1 MEIEFD
7 TDVIQKNE
15 DEVERLKKEI
25 EELKYQIE
33 REKREGDRLK
43 QILAG
48 GSGMLLSPPLSF
60 LLSSSIEKEK
70 NFCAVGETWKVFPL
84 PHFLFSFKR
93 KSFLLPSPLFFLFFP
108 TSLSSLFSSLSLSPI
123 YRIEKKLEEK

>member
-70 NFCAVGETWKVFPL
+70 LCGWRNMEGV
-84 PHFLFSFKR
+84 S
-93 KSFLLPSPLFFLFFP
+93 SSPLLVLF
-108 TSLSSLFSSLSLSPI
+108 
-123 YRIEKKLEEK
+123 